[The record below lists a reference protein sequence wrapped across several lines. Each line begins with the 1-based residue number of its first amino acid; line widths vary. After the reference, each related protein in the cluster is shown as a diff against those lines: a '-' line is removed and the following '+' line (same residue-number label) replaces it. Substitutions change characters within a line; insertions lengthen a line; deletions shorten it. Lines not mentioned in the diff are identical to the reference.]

1 MCYLTDWDERQA
13 AYTGQLSQ
21 EQAVSPLPRPVL
33 KETSI
38 CPAHLST
45 NLPLRRLLTESPK
58 CWETPVLGRSSE
70 QGTAFHP
77 QMEGIALLRHG
88 HPVPR

>member
-1 MCYLTDWDERQA
+1 MRYLTDWDERQA
-13 AYTGQLSQ
+13 AHTATPGELSQ
-21 EQAVSPLPRPVL
+21 KQAVSPLPRPVL

-38 CPAHLST
+38 CSAQLSM
-45 NLPLRRLLTESPK
+45 NLPLRRLLTEGGHS
-58 CWETPVLGRSSE
+58 VLGHSSE